1 MSAALE
7 LLRAAQQGD
16 RDACEQAVI
25 ENNGLIWSVVR
36 RYYGRGVEPDDLYQ
50 LGCLGFLKA
59 VQGFDFDYG
68 TCFSTYAVPK
78 IAGEIGRVL
87 RDDGAVKVGRSIRE
101 QAQTLYTARER
112 LRHELGR
119 ESALSELSE
128 ATGLTPEEINRPL
141 VGIVNS
147 FNEVV
152 PGHMHLRQVAEAVK
166 AGVRLAGGTPLEF
179 PAIAVCDGIA
189 MGHVGMKYSL
199 ASRELIADSAE
210 TMALAHAFDALV
222 FIPNCDKIVPG
233 MLMAAAR
240 LDLPCVFVSGGPM
253 LAGKLNG
260 RTLDLNS
267 NFEASGAF
275 AAGKIDQAELDAIEQ
290 NACPTCGSCSG
301 MFTANSM
308 NCLSE
313 VLGMALPG
321 NGTVAAVD
329 SGRLRLAKQAGMQVM
344 RLLEADLRPHDIMTA
359 AAFKNALIAD
369 MAMGCSTNTVLHL
382 PAIAHEAGVP
392 LDLDMINEISE
403 VTPHLCKLAP
413 AGEHHIEDL
422 QAAGGMSA
430 LLAELA
436 KQGLLDTTTKTV
448 TGQTLGENIQNAKVL
463 LPDVIRNAET
473 AYSQKGG
480 LKILRGN
487 LALDGAVVKRA
498 AVAPEMLVHSGPA
511 RVFDGEEEAVAAIT
525 GGQIKAGDVVVIRY
539 EGPKGGPGM
548 REMLTPTS
556 AIQGMGLGESVALI
570 TDGRFSGATRGAAI
584 GHVSP
589 EAAEGGLIGLVQ
601 EGDRI
606 EIDINAGSLQLA
618 VPEAELAER
627 RAAWVQPEP
636 KIKKGYLAKY
646 AQRVTSAAT
655 GAVTVR

>member
-1 MSAALE
+1 MGCRQKIVNLIIKQYKKLGVVSMVEIKTDLKSCEMKEGYMRSPQRSLLYAL
-7 LLRAAQQGD
+7 
-16 RDACEQAVI
+16 
-25 ENNGLIWSVVR
+25 
-36 RYYGRGVEPDDLYQ
+36 
-50 LGCLGFLKA
+50 
-59 VQGFDFDYG
+59 
-68 TCFSTYAVPK
+68 
-78 IAGEIGRVL
+78 
-87 RDDGAVKVGRSIRE
+87 
-101 QAQTLYTARER
+101 
-112 LRHELGR
+112 
-119 ESALSELSE
+119 
-128 ATGLTPEEINRPL
+128 GLTPEEINRPL